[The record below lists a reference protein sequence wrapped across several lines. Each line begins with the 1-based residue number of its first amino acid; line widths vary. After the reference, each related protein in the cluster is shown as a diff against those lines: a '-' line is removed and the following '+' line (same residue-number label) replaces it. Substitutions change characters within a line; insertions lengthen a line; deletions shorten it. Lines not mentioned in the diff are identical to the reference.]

1 MRHLPTLVLL
11 GMLALA
17 PRESPAQLQFPA
29 SPPDAAM
36 QFMPCFPDAD
46 ARADVIGQIGR
57 ALRDPVTR
65 RRPDVRS
72 TCSNDSDNPVER
84 LGVWLEPLPPGG
96 ILGNGALRVLVDG
109 QRARGLAQV
118 ALLQPLE
125 LFAWSV
131 SAGFIDTLRARVWDA
146 LPKRLNTDGAPDRDG
161 SIRLRSLA
169 VVLDAPDRIRTTVTG
184 SYDILIDTIPFS
196 LVIVETLSIDSDG
209 KVAVEATVAPGGPL
223 KEIVAAVLE
232 VFAPGVL
239 RGGLVGVQTPG
250 SAIATLVPDERMNVG
265 ETKLDFYHT
274 RLAVAAD
281 AATGGGAADFVFREP
296 WVGIEGARDSVFD
309 SRSGT
314 LTYHAVTYDLRGTD
328 DEPLLFE
335 WRVDGQPLENATGDS
350 VPITFRIP
358 RDVAPGEEDTHTIR
372 VTVTDADGLTATRSI
387 TLRILY
393 ERGGVPAVC
402 HAKPHLPGC
411 PGAGPGPDTD

>member
-11 GMLALA
+11 GMLALT
-17 PRESPAQLQFPA
+17 PRESPAQLQFAA

-36 QFMPCFPDAD
+36 QFSPCFPDAD
-46 ARADVIGQIGR
+46 ARGDAVGQIGR

-72 TCSNDSDNPVER
+72 TCSNDYDNPVET
-84 LGVWLEPLPPGG
+84 LGIWLAPLPPGG
-96 ILGNGALRVLVDG
+96 LLGNGALRALVDD
-109 QRARGLAQV
+109 QRARGLASV

-131 SAGFIDTLRARVWDA
+131 SAAFIDTLRARVWDA

-169 VVLDAPDRIRTTVTG
+169 VVLDAPDRIRTTLAG
-184 SYDILIDTIPFS
+184 SYDILVDTIPFS
-196 LVIVETLSIDSDG
+196 IVIDETLSIDSDG

-223 KEIVAAVLE
+223 KEIVVAVLE

-239 RGGLVGVQTPG
+239 RGGLDGVQTPG

-265 ETKLDFYHT
+265 TTKLDFYHT

-314 LTYHAVTYDLRGTD
+314 LTYEAVTYDLRGTD

-335 WRVDGQPLENATGDS
+335 WSVDGQPLANATGDS
-350 VPITFRIP
+350 VRITFQIP
-358 RDVAPGEEDTHTIR
+358 RNVAPGEEDTHTIR
-372 VTVTDADGLTATRSI
+372 VTVTDADGLTATRRI

-402 HAKPHLPGC
+402 HTKPHLPGC
-411 PGAGPGPDTD
+411 PGANPGPAPD

>member
-46 ARADVIGQIGR
+46 ARADAIGQIGR

-96 ILGNGALRVLVDG
+96 LLGNGALRVLVDG

-223 KEIVAAVLE
+223 KEIVVAVLE

-309 SRSGT
+309 SRSRT
-314 LTYHAVTYDLRGTD
+314 LTYRAVTYDLRGTD

-335 WRVDGQPLENATGDS
+335 WRVDGQPLENAAGDS

-411 PGAGPGPDTD
+411 PGAGPGPGTD